1 MKLRHIRLAAS
12 LFMILSLILPTLTTT
27 SYSASAASES
37 ITIKDPILEN
47 IVRSILVKPTGSITA
62 EDAAKVT
69 EIDTMKS
76 YDAMVQGASG
86 SQDAASGEMF
96 GTFPGIQSLEG
107 LQYFTNLTRLNIAQD
122 YTHSY
127 IPEHNIKDLAPLR
140 NLSNLEEVTVSAASL
155 GSMDGLQNLTKLK
168 KLTLQYNGSLS
179 DLNPLRNLTSLEELD
194 LTGNHVQDLSPIGG
208 LSKLRKLVLDTN
220 PLVDVEPLR
229 GLKNLTELSFSYL
242 TIANDN
248 PNPKPI
254 GLEPLSGL
262 TNLVRLNIEA
272 ARIQDLTPIASLSRL
287 EQLDAGQNP
296 QLIHPEIVAKFPGL
310 TRLSLPAVG
319 LTDVSPI
326 SGLTK
331 LEYLDISLNQ
341 LNSIESLQKL
351 TRLRSINAVAN
362 RISSINVINH
372 WPELEY
378 AYFGNNSLVSIEGLK
393 TGPNLKQLDIE
404 NNIVDYREPSGSS
417 AVIQAMKKAGTEIL
431 YTKYE
436 PFPDILFRQDR
447 NVYAL
452 GRMVSLSEAPF
463 NKSGRFYV
471 PLRFVSEVL
480 GAEVQWNKSE
490 RSVTIRED
498 NRLLKLV
505 IGEKNILVNG
515 KRVETDAAPM
525 IVGGTTFVPVRFVS
539 EQLGIFVQA
548 LHGSGVILK
557 MPESTPSSSS

>member
-1 MKLRHIRLAAS
+1 MKFKLIHVTARL
-12 LFMILSLILPTLTTT
+12 LVILSLILPSL
-27 SYSASAASES
+27 SISASMATAASEP
-37 ITIKDPILEN
+37 ITIKDPVLEN
-47 IVRSILVKPTGSITA
+47 IVRSILEKPTGAITA
-62 EDAAKVT
+62 EDAAKIT
-69 EIDTMKS
+69 EIDTMNS
-76 YDAMVQGASG
+76 YDAMVQGAPG
-86 SQDAASGEMF
+86 SQEAAGGETF
-96 GTFPGIQSLEG
+96 GMFPGIQSLDG
-107 LQYFTNLTRLNIAQD
+107 LQHFTNLKRLNIAQD

-127 IPEHNIKDLAPLR
+127 IPEHKIKDLAPLK

-155 GSMDGLQNLTKLK
+155 ESMDGLQNLAKLK

-208 LSKLRKLVLDTN
+208 LLKLRKLVLDTN
-220 PLVDVEPLR
+220 PLVEVGPLH

-272 ARIQDLTPIASLSRL
+272 ARIQDLTPIASLSKL
-287 EQLDAGQNP
+287 EHLDAGQNP
-296 QLIHPEIVAKFPGL
+296 QLQHPEIVAKFPGL
-310 TRLSLPAVG
+310 TRLSLPAAG

-351 TRLRSINAVAN
+351 TRLHSINAVAN

-393 TGPNLKQLDIE
+393 AGSKLKQLDIE

-417 AVIQAMKKAGTEIL
+417 SVIQTMKKAGTEVL

-447 NVYAL
+447 NVYVL

-480 GAEVQWNKSE
+480 GADVEWNKTE
-490 RSVTIRED
+490 RSVTIGED

-557 MPESTPSSSS
+557 LPESSPSSSS